1 MKAYKGFNADMTC
14 RGFQY
19 KEGETYHED
28 IADLCHKGFHACE
41 RPLDVLEYYSP
52 NSSVYHEVE
61 LDDVSEQREEDSK
74 VCAKFIKIGAKVDIT
89 TLVEATVDYT
99 VSKCDPVKSQHAKK
113 NRGAASATGWNGAAS
128 ATGDKGAASAIGDKG
143 AASAT
148 GDWSVASATGRRGV
162 ASATGRR
169 GAASATGGR
178 GIVSATGDYSVAS
191 ATGDWSVAS
200 ATGFRGAASATG
212 DWSVASATG
221 FQGVASATG
230 FRGAASAT
238 GCRGAASATGDW
250 SVASATGF
258 QGVAS
263 ATGCRGAASANN
275 PTAIAVAWGPFGRAK
290 GVLGAHIVCAE
301 WRNGKLVEAKMAVVD
316 GDKIKADTYYMLKN
330 GEFAELEQ

>member
-41 RPLDVLEYYSP
+41 YPLDVLAYYPP

-61 LDDVSEQREEDSK
+61 LEEVSDEREDDSK
-74 VCAKFIKIGAKVDIT
+74 VCAKTIRVGARMDIAS
-89 TLVEATVDYT
+89 LVKASVEYT
-99 VSKCDPVKSQHAKK
+99 MFKCDGSRSKH
-113 NRGAASATGWNGAAS
+113 T
-128 ATGDKGAASAIGDKG
+128 
-143 AASAT
+143 T
-148 GDWSVASATGRRGV
+148 GDWSV
-162 ASATGRR
+162 
-169 GAASATGGR
+169 
-178 GIVSATGDYSVAS
+178 VSATGDYS
-191 ATGDWSVAS
+191 
-200 ATGFRGAASATG
+200 AASATG

-221 FQGVASATG
+221 FQSVASATG
-230 FRGAASAT
+230 DWSVASAT

-316 GDKIKADTYYMLKN
+316 GDKIKADTYYMLQN
-330 GEFAELEQ
+330 GEFAEVEQ

>member
-41 RPLDVLEYYSP
+41 YPLDVLAYYPP

-61 LDDVSEQREEDSK
+61 LEEVSDEREDDSK
-74 VCAKFIKIGAKVDIT
+74 VCAKTIRVGARMDIAS
-89 TLVEATVDYT
+89 LVKASVEYT
-99 VSKCDPVKSQHAKK
+99 MFKCDGSRSKH
-113 NRGAASATGWNGAAS
+113 T
-128 ATGDKGAASAIGDKG
+128 
-143 AASAT
+143 
-148 GDWSVASATGRRGV
+148 
-162 ASATGRR
+162 
-169 GAASATGGR
+169 
-178 GIVSATGDYSVAS
+178 TGDYSVAS
-191 ATGDWSVAS
+191 ATGDWSAV
-200 ATGFRGAASATG
+200 SATG
-212 DWSVASATG
+212 DYS
-221 FQGVASATG
+221 
-230 FRGAASAT
+230 
-238 GCRGAASATGDW
+238 AASATGDW

-275 PTAIAVAWGPFGRAK
+275 PTAIAVAWGPFGRVK

-301 WRNGKLVEAKMAVVD
+301 WRNGKLVDAKMAVVD

-330 GEFAELEQ
+330 GEFAEVEQ

>member
-41 RPLDVLEYYSP
+41 RPLDVLAYYSP

-74 VCAKFIKIGAKVDIT
+74 VCAKFIKIGAKVDIA
-89 TLVEATVDYT
+89 TLVEATIDYT

-113 NRGAASATGWNGAAS
+113 DRGAASATGWSGVASATGDNGVASATGRRGAASATGWSGVASATGDNGAAS
-128 ATGDKGAASAIGDKG
+128 ATGAWSVASATGRRGAASATGSQG

-169 GAASATGGR
+169 G
-178 GIVSATGDYSVAS
+178 IVS

-200 ATGFRGAASATG
+200 ATGCY
-212 DWSVASATG
+212 SVASATG
-221 FQGVASATG
+221 
-230 FRGAASAT
+230 
-238 GCRGAASATGDW
+238 CY
-250 SVASATGF
+250 SVASAD
-258 QGVAS
+258 
-263 ATGCRGAASANN
+263 N
-275 PTAIAVAWGPFGRAK
+275 PTAIAVAWGPFGRVK

-301 WRNGKLVEAKMAVVD
+301 WRNGKLVDAKMAVVD

-330 GEFAELEQ
+330 GEFAEVEQ